1 MINSILISFFLPVST
16 FVVFNYMGNKMPDVE
31 PKSNLMQKKKINVQQ
46 FQVFPMKNLNETDAL
61 KYDRWLK
68 IKNAFDYC
76 IDKGFDLYFPKGV
89 YDVGARNFPFQNVGV
104 LTGVLKDCKGI
115 TIAGDGR
122 GTLLKTSSE
131 LGADVLQLNL
141 VKNLTIKN
149 FDITAELFSTKRSGS
164 NGISITNGFDNIN
177 LDNIF
182 IYDLPSIDKGN
193 YIDGGKGL
201 TLQFDPN
208 IKSVKGR
215 LTATNIKVNNCAYG
229 FRFDA
234 ASVSDLLKENINI
247 KIQMEAE
254 RAFQGFS
261 MSFGAPTEN
270 VKTDSK
276 LIMDVDAVLINC
288 QQYISFSRVVGGNY
302 KFTVDKTISNSN
314 INKDKNNKIWYKGD
328 QLFFAFLSN
337 YSKDTNTSIKGNVG
351 NVDTKIWMGAVG
363 SIIEPFNLKN
373 KTENNNFNFDIG
385 GKSSDEDFKLI
396 EYQNNSINNSK
407 IIFSPR
413 TLKNASELNKIRKN
427 NNSSVIR

>member
-1 MINSILISFFLPVST
+1 MIKSILISFFLLISS
-16 FVVFNYMGNKMPDVE
+16 FVFFNCMGNKLPDVRS
-31 PKSNLMQKKKINVQQ
+31 KSKLAQKKVINVQQ
-46 FQVFPMKNLNETDAL
+46 FKVFPMKNLKETDAL

-68 IKNAFDYC
+68 IKNAFDFC
-76 IDKGFDLYFPKGV
+76 IEKGFDLYFPKGV
-89 YDVGARNFPFQNVGV
+89 YDVGARNFPFQKAEILAGE
-104 LTGVLKDCKGI
+104 LKDCKGI
-115 TIAGDGR
+115 TIVGDGR

-164 NGISITNGFDNIN
+164 NGISITNGFDNII

-208 IKSVKGR
+208 IKSIKGR

-247 KIQMEAE
+247 KIQMQAE

-270 VKTDSK
+270 VKPGSK
-276 LIMDVDAVLINC
+276 LNMEVDAVLINC
-288 QQYISFSRVVGGNY
+288 QQYIAFSRVVGGNY
-302 KFTVDKTISNSN
+302 RFTLDKSISNSYLN
-314 INKDKNNKIWYKGD
+314 KNKDNKIWYKAD
-328 QLFFAFLSN
+328 QLFFGFLSN

-363 SIIEPFNLKN
+363 SVVEPFNLKN
-373 KTENNNFNFDIG
+373 RTENNYFNFDIE
-385 GKSSDEDFKLI
+385 GKSTDEDFKII
-396 EYQNNSINNSK
+396 EYQSNSINNSQIK
-407 IIFSPR
+407 FSPK
-413 TLKNASELNKIRKN
+413 TLQKQTVLKKMENKN
-427 NNSSVIR
+427 NSIIVK